1 MCSYNKINGLYS
13 CENNENLNVELKG
26 YCNFSGWVM
35 SDWGG
40 THSTEAAANG
50 GLDQQMPDG
59 GFFGANLKAAVQA
72 GRVPQSRLDNMVFR
86 ILLTLYKIG
95 EFDHPVAGNIAAD
108 VTSAAHN
115 LLCRTLAAQST
126 VLLKNEKNVLPL
138 PAGLKQIAVFNP
150 SASSAIITGGG
161 GSGSVQPKYR
171 ISPLQGITNAAG
183 GAAVKYYNGNDV
195 NAAMSL
201 ASASDVCICVLATSS
216 SEGGDRGNLQLKQN
230 EISICDAIG
239 KVKNTV
245 AVVITPG
252 AVLTNW
258 ADNVA
263 ALLVS
268 FMPGQEEGNSIADVL
283 FGKVNP
289 SAKLPVTLPNVE
301 NEVGFK
307 PDEYPGVNLQ
317 EYYREQL
324 NVGYRWYGTHQVK
337 PRYPFG
343 FGLSYTTFAVTD
355 IMLAGRKVSVTLN
368 NTGMTAG
375 AEVVQLYVEF
385 PSAAGEPPLQLKGFQ
400 KVALTP
406 KQTQVVSFMLTDRDL
421 SIWDVN
427 SHTWKITPG
436 TYVLNVGT
444 SAQDLPLKVNLNL

>member
-1 MCSYNKINGLYS
+1 
-13 CENNENLNVELKG
+13 
-26 YCNFSGWVM
+26 
-35 SDWGG
+35 
-40 THSTEAAANG
+40 
-50 GLDQQMPDG
+50 
-59 GFFGANLKAAVQA
+59 
-72 GRVPQSRLDNMVFR
+72 
-86 ILLTLYKIG
+86 
-95 EFDHPVAGNIAAD
+95 
-108 VTSAAHN
+108 
-115 LLCRTLAAQST
+115 
-126 VLLKNEKNVLPL
+126 
-138 PAGLKQIAVFNP
+138 VFNP